1 MSGAL
6 YVVATPIGN
15 LEDITLRALRI
26 LREVDCVL
34 AEDTRRTRGLLTHH
48 AIATRVESLH
58 AHTSE
63 QRIAQLADA
72 LAAGTRYALVSDAGT
87 PLISDPG
94 AELVRE
100 AARRDVHVEAIPGAS
115 AVMAALC
122 VAGVAAEHFRFVG
135 FLPRS
140 GKRRREALEAIA
152 RERLTTVLFEAP
164 ARIGD
169 TLKELATC
177 CGPTRRAAL
186 CRELT
191 KLHEQVARGTLDELG
206 ALFGEGARGE
216 ITLVVEG
223 AREEVAI
230 APEAPA
236 EQLDVEAW
244 IAERLATGLG
254 TREVARELAR
264 IANLDRREAYR
275 RVLASHAKAPRD

>member
-1 MSGAL
+1 VSGAL

-26 LREVDCVL
+26 LREVDVVL

-48 AIATRVESLH
+48 GIATRVESLH

-72 LAAGTRYALVSDAGT
+72 LAGGARYALVSDAGT

-100 AARRDVHVEAIPGAS
+100 AAHRDVHVEAIPGAS

-152 RERLTTVLFEAP
+152 RDRLTSVLFEAP
-164 ARIGD
+164 ARIAD
-169 TLKELATC
+169 TLQDLAAC
-177 CGPTRRAAL
+177 CGATRRAGL

-191 KLHEQVARGTLDELG
+191 KLHEQIARGSLEELG
-206 ALFGEGARGE
+206 AQFAEGARGE

-223 AREEVAI
+223 AREDTTPATEVL
-230 APEAPA
+230 APE
-236 EQLDVEAW
+236 LDVEAW

-254 TREVARELAR
+254 TREIARELAR
-264 IANLDRREAYR
+264 VAGLDRREAYR
-275 RVLASHAKAPRD
+275 RVLAQHAKPPSD